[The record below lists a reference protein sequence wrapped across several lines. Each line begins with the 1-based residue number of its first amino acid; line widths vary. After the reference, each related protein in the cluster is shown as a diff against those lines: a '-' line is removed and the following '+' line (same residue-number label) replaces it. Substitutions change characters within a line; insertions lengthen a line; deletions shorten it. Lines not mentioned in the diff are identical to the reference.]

1 MITTL
6 TFKGI
11 AFDTNKIGPTISASY
26 PFFTDYPM
34 VEEERVTQ
42 QKEEQ
47 IVSWLFSQTQVKE
60 LIFTELR
67 IQNPCFSLNVVDPI
81 IDNPNKKP
89 GDIDILICEQRQPH
103 RAIALECKRVKVI
116 AADMENDKVNKID
129 NIGNGVKQANAL
141 REIGFHRTYLAILI
155 EVEGKNRV
163 EYNTLCRGPS
173 PTTFK
178 KVYDFPFRDK
188 LHKDVGVIF
197 IEISQPTGKSID
209 SMAGV
214 GICIDKEAGRLEQP
228 DYLTNRI
235 NTLLRGLK
243 RH

>member
-6 TFKGI
+6 IFKGI
-11 AFDTNKIGPTISASY
+11 AFDTNRIGPIISAGTSY
-26 PFFTDYPM
+26 QFFIDYPI

-42 QKEEQ
+42 QKEDQ
-47 IVSWLFSQTQVKE
+47 IVLWLFSQTLARQF
-60 LIFTELR
+60 IFTELGMR
-67 IQNPCFSLNVVDPI
+67 NPCFWLNVVDPI

-116 AADMENDKVNKID
+116 AMDMENDKINKID

-155 EVEGKNRV
+155 EVEGKNRA

-188 LHKDVGVIF
+188 LNKDVGVIF

-214 GICIDKEAGRLEQP
+214 GICIDKEAERLEQP
-228 DYLTNRI
+228 YNLTNRI
-235 NTLLRGLK
+235 NTLLGG
-243 RH
+243 